1 MNKDTKDPFFLIN
14 EDIAR
19 VRNKIKKD
27 MAPQIGLCNFD
38 TFFQN
43 LRLKHFNDNRH
54 IKQLIVLLAAD
65 FFWETFFSSSI
76 NNEERKIPL
85 QEFPDEIVGLI
96 QMHRKYSIE
105 VARTGLIRAI
115 YLLNNINPYKEQNI
129 IKALRYGVYELEN
142 LRIYFKSIK
151 NIHDIEN
158 YWPLTDKPYDNWSL
172 EEKTAFHCFEQESYL
187 SALGPTFPEI
197 IIQATRAL
205 VSLWAFNRE
214 DVVNFRDIS
223 ILWGGTFEAFKNE
236 LRTRKKNNMLIIRT
250 IIDGRGGYEWKLD
263 EEDRLPYRED
273 AYKYDEARAWLSSKN
288 KETHIENIQLTMP
301 PLFLENVQGDT
312 VSMFNALNRRNVK
325 NQKEEIKILNK
336 IKNLENKL
344 IKEEKKLERYRF
356 STPYEEFDKEVARNF
371 ELEIRRLRDEINV
384 LVAEMR

>member
-19 VRNKIKKD
+19 ARNKIKKD

-105 VARTGLIRAI
+105 VARSGLIRAI

-151 NIHDIEN
+151 NIHHIGN

-172 EEKTAFHCFEQESYL
+172 EEKTAFSCFEQESYL

-312 VSMFNALNRRNVK
+312 VSMFNAINRRNVK
-325 NQKEEIKILNK
+325 KPKEEIKILNK

-356 STPYEEFDKEVARNF
+356 STPYEEFDKEVAENF
-371 ELEIRRLRDEINV
+371 EEEIRRLRDEISV
-384 LVAEMR
+384 LVDMMK